1 MIFGDTSPYG
11 ELLTEQTHDDFSKDD
26 EGIDIV
32 LPEANAEIEE
42 PSKDSVSYHLDNR
55 IKILKTQTEEKLRN
69 ESLVNLVSF
78 GVIGIVGFLIFK
90 RYWK

>member
-42 PSKDSVSYHLDNR
+42 PSKDSVSWHIENR
-55 IKILKTQTEEKLRN
+55 KEILKTQVEEKIRN
-69 ESLVNLVSF
+69 QSITNLLSF
-78 GVIGIVGFLIFK
+78 GIIAGVGVLILK